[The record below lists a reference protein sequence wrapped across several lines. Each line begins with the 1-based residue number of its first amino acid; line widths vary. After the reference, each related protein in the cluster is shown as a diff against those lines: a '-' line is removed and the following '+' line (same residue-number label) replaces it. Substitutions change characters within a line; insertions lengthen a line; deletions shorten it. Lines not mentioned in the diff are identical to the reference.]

1 MEYTRHKLLSLLF
14 WFLLDILYL
23 EVIIYIN
30 PYINPPF
37 IAIPILIGEILI
49 EVAWFA
55 VGIVISGAY
64 DMFMVSYN

>member
-1 MEYTRHKLLSLLF
+1 MAYTKYKLLSLLF

-30 PYINPPF
+30 PYINSPL

-64 DMFMVSYN
+64 NRFMVSYG

>member
-1 MEYTRHKLLSLLF
+1 MAYTRYKLLF

-64 DMFMVSYN
+64 NRFMVSCG

>member
-1 MEYTRHKLLSLLF
+1 MAYTRYKLLF

-49 EVAWFA
+49 EVAWFT
-55 VGIVISGAY
+55 VSIVISGAY
-64 DMFMVSYN
+64 NMFMSD